1 MGVDNVLCK
10 LADAQVAGVRAGSA
24 RGVRAETEQGV
35 QGSCRG
41 QGATSASV
49 SALPS
54 EGCEGQAEVA
64 EVSDSLTRARAHTR
78 AHAHARAREQ
88 RIDAGPVQT
97 PQPLHVP
104 GPVTLLKHCRCA
116 DCLRSKVPAGS
127 SLACP
132 LPHVCLPQPDEWH
145 YCAEYHG
152 PQISKDVWAW
162 PRSRHA
168 EVAEVSRDA
177 PGPSGSPSEKN
188 RRENGTGAGLFRSAA
203 RTPGQE
209 VHQP

>member
-1 MGVDNVLCK
+1 MGVDNVLRR

-24 RGVRAETEQGV
+24 PGVRTETEQGL

-41 QGATSASV
+41 QGATSASPSCV
-49 SALPS
+49 ST
-54 EGCEGQAEVA
+54 EGCEGRAGVA
-64 EVSDSLTRARAHTR
+64 EVSNSLTRTRAHTR
-78 AHAHARAREQ
+78 AHARARDE

-97 PQPLHVP
+97 PQPLHAP

-132 LPHVCLPQPDEWH
+132 LPHVCLPERDEWH

-162 PRSRHA
+162 PRGRHA
-168 EVAEVSRDA
+168 EVAEVSRGV
-177 PGPSGSPSEKN
+177 PGPSDRPSEKN